1 VAIEILV
8 GGVNVSDKRFAG
20 ASLRWND
27 QVNGR
32 GTLSITF
39 TDVFGGFR
47 PIDGQELLV
56 VRDDPAQIF
65 TSDTDAAQILT
76 SDGAEILTGAQRLF
90 GGVLQEPQ
98 ESEECG
104 TESEEEDGTPR
115 EPQLFYDCSAVD
127 FSSICDRR
135 TVTRIYEQTSVDD
148 IVRDIVT
155 RDLSGE
161 RITTQ
166 EVADGPLI
174 EKAVFADVS
183 VTEAFNDLAELTG
196 YSWRIDQYKGLSFR
210 PRASALAALPFDGD
224 TMLAGTVRV
233 RRDRQKYRNTQIVR
247 AGTDLT
253 DPRAETLVGD
263 GLRRVFTTSFP
274 LGSVPTIEES
284 RAGGAW
290 VAKAVGILGVEVA
303 KDWYWNAGQA
313 QVSQADEGTV
323 LIAPTTPA
331 DPTTGDRV
339 RVTYQGT
346 FPVKTQYQ
354 DLGEIAARRAIE
366 GGSGIY
372 TAVESRPQIN
382 SAASALE
389 TAVALIARYGHIGT
403 VVNGRSRAGIF
414 TPGQIVTVDLPR
426 HQING
431 EEMLI
436 DSVDAEFVDETGEV
450 WYTVQAMSGDP
461 FGGWQDYFRR
471 LLQAGRALVV
481 GREGEILVLTRAAAE
496 TVECSDAID
505 VDTMGPESR
514 IGIMAIGTGEIG
526 A

>member
-8 GGVNVSDKRFAG
+8 GGVNVSAKRFAG
-20 ASLRWND
+20 SSLRWND

-39 TDVFGGFR
+39 TDAFGGFR

-56 VRDDPAQIF
+56 VRDDPAQMF
-65 TSDTDAAQILT
+65 TSDADAAQILT
-76 SDGAEILTGAQRLF
+76 ADGVEILTGAQRLF

-98 ESEECG
+98 EYEECG
-104 TESEEEDGTPR
+104 TESEEDGVTR
-115 EPQLFYDCSAVD
+115 EAQLFFDCSAVD

-135 TVTRIYEQTSVDD
+135 TVTRIYEQMSVDD
-148 IVRDIVT
+148 IVRDIVKL
-155 RDLSGE
+155 DLSGE

-166 EVADGPLI
+166 EVADGPVI

-210 PRASALAALPFDGD
+210 PRASEVSELPFDGD
-224 TMLAGTVRV
+224 TMLAGTIRV

-253 DPRAETLVGD
+253 DPRTETLVGD
-263 GLRRVFTTSFP
+263 GLRRVFPTSFP
-274 LGSVPTIEES
+274 LGSEPTIEES

-290 VAKAVGILGVEVA
+290 VEKTVGILGVDVGT
-303 KDWYWNAGQA
+303 DWFWNAGQA
-313 QVSQADEGTV
+313 QVSQADAGVV

-426 HQING
+426 HQIRG

-471 LLQAGRALVV
+471 LLQGGRALVV
-481 GREGEILVLTRAAAE
+481 GREGEILVLTRAATE

-505 VDTMGPESR
+505 VDTMGPENR